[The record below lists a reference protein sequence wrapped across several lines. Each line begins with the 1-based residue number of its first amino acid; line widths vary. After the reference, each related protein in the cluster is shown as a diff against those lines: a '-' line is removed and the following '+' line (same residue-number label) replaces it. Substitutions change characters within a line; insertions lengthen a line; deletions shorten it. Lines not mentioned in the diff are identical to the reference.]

1 LVSALIELSK
11 AKVKLPQ
18 FIGVVFLCV
27 GISSVSF
34 AQQKD
39 TGKSPAPSK
48 PKMVFLGEFDAGQPN
63 AGIFKLFD
71 PTDEVLCYI
80 LMPTSAIKK
89 QVEVGVW
96 AYEGNSL
103 GSISCVKVTI
113 PRSDVIKR

>member
-1 LVSALIELSK
+1 MFAWLDLK
-11 AKVKLPQ
+11 KYDTKLPQ
-18 FIGVVFLCV
+18 FIGVVFICL

-39 TGKSPAPSK
+39 AGKNPSPSK

-71 PTDEVLCYI
+71 PTDEVLCYV

>member
-1 LVSALIELSK
+1 MLGKS
-11 AKVKLPQ
+11 KVKLPQ
-18 FIGVVFLCV
+18 FIGVALLCL
-27 GISSVSF
+27 ITSSVSF

-39 TGKSPAPSK
+39 TKKNPPPSK
-48 PKMVFLGEFDAGQPN
+48 PKMVFMGEFDAGQPN